1 MEKANPAKKTE
12 AIKPPVTQ
20 VGVIGWVRI
29 NLFKG
34 WFNSILTLIAAY
46 FLWVIIPPLIQWAFI
61 DSLWV
66 STGAECQQSD
76 GACWSI
82 IPANIRFIIFG
93 FFPYEQQW
101 RPLVAMVL
109 LVGLLFY
116 SRNRN
121 HWKTLLAYAW
131 ILGLFVMGLLMGGM
145 TYFTL
150 FLCLQVPILVLFSLV
165 LIHQIR
171 PGGVFNR
178 IIVVVEIVG
187 LILLIIVTLFKPGGV
202 LPGFIWIVIGIAGLG
217 FLRTFIW
224 GWRKHKELQLTKV
237 MAKWSI
243 LHVISFILLPLEGY
257 VFGLIPVETAQWGGL
272 PLTLMLSVFGLTAA
286 YPLGVVMALGR
297 RSKMPTLRILSV
309 IYIELIRGVPLISL
323 LFMSSVVFPLF
334 LPEGVTINNIIR
346 AQVAIILFTAAYIA
360 EVVRGGLQAIPR
372 GQYEAAESLGL
383 NYYLSMRLIILPQAL
398 KIVIP
403 PSVQQLISAFKDTS
417 LVVIIAL
424 FDVLR
429 TTQTVLSD
437 PKWMGFSAE
446 AYIFVAL
453 IYFLC
458 CFFMSNYSRRL
469 ERELETGL

>member
-1 MEKANPAKKTE
+1 MEKANQIKETE
-12 AIKPPVTQ
+12 IIKPPVTQ
-20 VGVIGWVRI
+20 VGAIGWVRT

-34 WFNSILTLIAAY
+34 WFNSILTLITVY
-46 FLWVIIPPLIQWAFI
+46 FLWVIIPPLIRWTFI
-61 DSLWV
+61 DSLWF

-93 FFPYEQQW
+93 FFPYDQQW
-101 RPLVAMVL
+101 RPFVAMVL
-109 LVGLLFY
+109 LVGMLFF

-121 HWKTLLAYAW
+121 HWKKSLIYAW
-131 ILGLFVMGLLMGGM
+131 IIGLFLMGLLMKGG
-145 TYFTL
+145 L
-150 FLCLQVPILVLFSLV
+150 
-165 LIHQIR
+165 
-171 PGGVFNR
+171 
-178 IIVVVEIVG
+178 
-187 LILLIIVTLFKPGGV
+187 
-202 LPGFIWIVIGIAGLG
+202 
-217 FLRTFIW
+217 
-224 GWRKHKELQLTKV
+224 
-237 MAKWSI
+237 
-243 LHVISFILLPLEGY
+243 
-257 VFGLIPVETAQWGGL
+257 FGLSPVESTKWGGL
-272 PLTLMLSVFGLTAA
+272 PLTLLLSVFGLTAA
-286 YPLGVVMALGR
+286 YPLGVILALGR
-297 RSKMPTLRILSV
+297 RSKMPTVRILSV

-360 EVVRGGLQAIPR
+360 EVVRGGLQAISR

-383 NYYLSMRLIILPQAL
+383 NYFLTMRLIILPQAL

-437 PKWMGFSAE
+437 PEWMGFSAE